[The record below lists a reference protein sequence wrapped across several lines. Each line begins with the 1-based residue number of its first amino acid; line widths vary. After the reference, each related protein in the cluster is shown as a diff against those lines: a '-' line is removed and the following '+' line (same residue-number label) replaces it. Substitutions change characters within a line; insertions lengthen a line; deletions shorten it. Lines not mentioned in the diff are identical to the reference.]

1 MSNDKLVPKQT
12 VEVTVTGLG
21 STGEGVGKVNGFT
34 VFAHGGLPGE
44 TVKVKLESVKKTYA
58 MGRVV
63 DILQTSADRCEPV
76 CPIYEECGGCQLQHL
91 NYEAQLK
98 IKTQQVKDA
107 LTRIGH
113 LKHVEV
119 LPTLRATEPTFYRNK
134 MQFPVATTEG
144 QLVIGCFAAA
154 THRVVDV
161 NNCFIQ
167 KEKNNK
173 IIGVVREWMQKYHIP
188 AYNEDKGTGIVR
200 HVMGRVGV
208 HTGDVMVVLVTATY
222 DIPHVK
228 ELTKMLRDNIPGLK
242 SFIQNINKR
251 HTNVIMGLKDRVIY
265 GKSTIRD
272 TLGTLKFNISAQS
285 FFQVNSE
292 QAEKLYNKAV
302 EFAGLTGKEIVFDV
316 YCGTGT
322 ISLFLAKHAKAVYGI
337 EIVPPA
343 ITDAR
348 RNAEDN
354 HCDNA
359 TFLLGDAAQKLP
371 ELLEQGIK
379 PDVVLLDPPRA
390 GCEERVLSSIVH
402 VKPKRIV
409 YVSCNPST
417 LARDLAY
424 LSSHGYNVPI
434 VQPVDMFPQT
444 AHVETVTLLQRK
456 DTTK

>member
-1 MSNDKLVPKQT
+1 MSNDKLAPKQT

-144 QLVIGCFAAA
+144 QLEIGCFAAA

-444 AHVETVTLLQRK
+444 AHVECVALIERK
-456 DTTK
+456 

>member
-21 STGEGVGKVNGFT
+21 STGEGVGKINGFT

-44 TVKVKLESVKKTYA
+44 TVKVKLDSVKKTYA
-58 MGRVV
+58 VGRVV
-63 DILQTSADRCEPV
+63 DILKPSADRCEPV

-91 NYEAQLK
+91 NYDAQLK
-98 IKTQQVKDA
+98 IKTQQVRDA

-113 LKHVEV
+113 LKHVDV

-134 MQFPVATTEG
+134 MQFPVAVNEG
-144 QLVIGCFAAA
+144 KLKIGCFAAA
-154 THRVVDV
+154 THRVVNVD
-161 NNCFIQ
+161 NCFIQ
-167 KEKNNK
+167 KEKNNQ
-173 IIGVVREWMQKYHIP
+173 IIGVVREWMQKYRIP

-228 ELTKMLRDNIPGLK
+228 ELTKMLRENIPGLK

-251 HTNVIMGLKDRVIY
+251 HTNVIMGLKDRLIY

-272 TLGTLKFNISAQS
+272 TLGSLKFNISAQS

-322 ISLFLAKHAKAVYGI
+322 ISLFLARHAKAVYGI
-337 EIVPPA
+337 EIVAPA
-343 ITDAR
+343 ITDAH

-354 HCDNA
+354 HCNNA
-359 TFLLGDAAQKLP
+359 TFLLGDAANKLP
-371 ELLEQGIK
+371 ELSEQGIK

-390 GCEERVLSSIVH
+390 GCEERVLSSIVN
-402 VKPKRIV
+402 VQPKRIV

-424 LSSHGYNVPI
+424 LSNHGYNVPV

-444 AHVETVTLLQRK
+444 AHVECVALIERK
-456 DTTK
+456 

>member
-1 MSNDKLVPKQT
+1 MNHNKLVKNEILELT
-12 VEVTVTGLG
+12 ITGLG
-21 STGEGVGKVNGFT
+21 STGEGVGKVDGFT

-44 TVKVKLESVKKTYA
+44 TVKVKLDNVKKTYA
-58 MGRVV
+58 MGKVISIIKV
-63 DILQTSADRCEPV
+63 SDDRCTPV

-91 NYEAQLK
+91 SYEAQLK
-98 IKTQQVKDA
+98 IKNQQVKDA
-107 LTRIGH
+107 LSRIGH

-119 LPTLRATEPTFYRNK
+119 MPTLRAAEPIFYRNK
-134 MQFPVATTEG
+134 MQFPVAFDEG
-144 QLVIGCFAAA
+144 KLEIGCFAAS
-154 THRVVDV
+154 THRVVNVD
-161 NNCFIQ
+161 NCFIQ

-173 IIGVVREWMQKYHIP
+173 IIGVVREWMQKYHIS
-188 AYNEDKGTGIVR
+188 AYNEDKGTGIIR

-208 HTGDVMVVLVTATY
+208 HTGDVMVVIVTATY
-222 DIPHVK
+222 DVPHLK

-251 HTNVIMGLKDRVIY
+251 HTNVIMGQKDRVIY

-272 TLGTLKFNISAQS
+272 TLGSLKFNISAQS

-302 EFAGLTGKEIVFDV
+302 EFAGLTGKETVFDV

-343 ITDAR
+343 IKDAQ

-359 TFLLGDAAQKLP
+359 TFLLGDAALKLP

-402 VKPKRIV
+402 VKPRRIV

-424 LSSHGYNVPI
+424 LNQHGYDVPM

-444 AHVETVTLLQRK
+444 AHVECVALIERK
-456 DTTK
+456 

>member
-1 MSNDKLVPKQT
+1 MSNDKLAPKQT

-144 QLVIGCFAAA
+144 QLEIGCFAAA

>member
-1 MSNDKLVPKQT
+1 MSNDKLAPKQT

-144 QLVIGCFAAA
+144 QLEIGCFAAA

-272 TLGTLKFNISAQS
+272 TLGALKFNISAQS

-444 AHVETVTLLQRK
+444 AHVECVALIERK
-456 DTTK
+456 KP

>member
-1 MSNDKLVPKQT
+1 MEKNGWRVGQAA
-12 VEVTVTGLG
+12 EVRITGLG
-21 STGEGVGKVNGFT
+21 SAGEGVGKTEGFT
-34 VFAHGGLPGE
+34 IFAEGALPGE
-44 TVKVKLESVKKTYA
+44 KAVVKLRTVKKTYA
-58 MGRVV
+58 KGTVV
-63 DILQTSADRCEPV
+63 SIQDASDARCLPLCPV
-76 CPIYEECGGCQLQHL
+76 YEECGGCQLQHL
-91 NYEAQLK
+91 KYDGQLA
-98 IKTQQVKDA
+98 IKKQQVKDA
-107 LTRIGH
+107 LQRIGGLH
-113 LKHVEV
+113 ETEV
-119 LPTLRATEPTFYRNK
+119 LPTIGAKEPFYYRNK
-134 MQFPVATTEG
+134 MQFPVAVNEG
-144 QLVIGCFAAA
+144 KLKIGCFAAA
-154 THRVVDV
+154 THRVVNVD
-161 NNCFIQ
+161 NCFIQ
-167 KEKNNK
+167 KEKNNQ
-173 IIGVVREWMQKYHIP
+173 IIGVVREWMQKYRIP

-228 ELTKMLRDNIPGLK
+228 ELTKMLRENIPGLK

-251 HTNVIMGLKDRVIY
+251 HTNVIMGLKDRLIY

-272 TLGTLKFNISAQS
+272 TLGSLKFNISAQS

-322 ISLFLAKHAKAVYGI
+322 ISLFLARHAKAVYGI
-337 EIVPPA
+337 EIVAPA
-343 ITDAR
+343 ITDAH

-354 HCDNA
+354 HCNNA
-359 TFLLGDAAQKLP
+359 TFLLGDAANKLP
-371 ELLEQGIK
+371 ELSEQGIK

-390 GCEERVLSSIVH
+390 GCEERVLSSIVN
-402 VKPKRIV
+402 VQPKRIV

-424 LSSHGYNVPI
+424 LSNHGYNVPV

-444 AHVETVTLLQRK
+444 AHVECVALIELK
-456 DTTK
+456 KP

>member
-1 MSNDKLVPKQT
+1 MNHNKLVPKQT
-12 VEVTVTGLG
+12 IEVTVTGLG
-21 STGEGVGKVNGFT
+21 STGEGVGKVEGFT

-44 TVKVKLESVKKTYA
+44 VVKVRLNSVKKTYA
-58 MGRVV
+58 MGEV
-63 DILQTSADRCEPV
+63 TSIIKASEDRCEPV
-76 CPIYEECGGCQLQHL
+76 CPIYQQCGGCQLQHL
-91 NYEAQLK
+91 SYAAQLK

-107 LTRIGH
+107 LLRIGH
-113 LKHVEV
+113 LKNVEV
-119 LPTLRATEPTFYRNK
+119 LPILKAENPLYYRNK
-134 MQFPVATTEG
+134 MQFPVALAEG
-144 QLVIGCFAAA
+144 KLEIGCFAAF
-154 THRVVDV
+154 THKVVDV
-161 NNCFIQ
+161 DNCFIQ

-173 IIGVVREWMQKYHIP
+173 IISVVRRWMQEYHIS

-200 HVMGRVGV
+200 HIMGRVGV
-208 HTGDVMVVLVTATY
+208 HTGDVMAVIVTATY
-222 DIPHVK
+222 EVPHLK
-228 ELTKMLRDNIPGLK
+228 ELTKMLREEVAGLK
-242 SFIQNINKR
+242 SLIQNINKR
-251 HTNVIMGLKDRVIY
+251 HTNVIMGQKDRVIY

-272 TLGTLKFNISAQS
+272 TLGNLKFNISAQS

-292 QAEKLYNKAV
+292 QAEKLYNKAI
-302 EFAGLTGKEIVFDV
+302 EFAGLTGKETVFDV

-322 ISLFLAKHAKAVYGI
+322 IALFLAKHAKAVYGI
-337 EIVPPA
+337 EIVPQA
-343 ITDAR
+343 ISDAR

-359 TFLLGDAAQKLP
+359 TFLLGDAALKLP

-402 VKPKRIV
+402 VKPRRIV

-424 LSSHGYNVPI
+424 LSSHGYEVPL

-444 AHVETVTLLQRK
+444 SHVECVALIERK
-456 DTTK
+456 

>member
-144 QLVIGCFAAA
+144 QLEIGCFAAA

-424 LSSHGYNVPI
+424 LSNHGYNVPI

-444 AHVETVTLLQRK
+444 AHVECVALIERK
-456 DTTK
+456 

>member
-1 MSNDKLVPKQT
+1 MSNDKLAPKQT

-144 QLVIGCFAAA
+144 QLEIGCFAAA

-444 AHVETVTLLQRK
+444 AHVECVALIEQK
-456 DTTK
+456 

>member
-34 VFAHGGLPGE
+34 IFAHGGLPGE

-63 DILQTSADRCEPV
+63 DILKPSADRCEPV

-91 NYEAQLK
+91 QYDAQLK
-98 IKTQQVKDA
+98 MKTQQVKDA

-113 LKHVEV
+113 LKHVNL
-119 LPTLRATEPTFYRNK
+119 LPTLRAAEPIFYRNK
-134 MQFPVATTEG
+134 MQVPVATNEG
-144 QLVIGCFAAA
+144 KLEIGCFAAS
-154 THRVVDV
+154 THRVVNVD
-161 NNCFIQ
+161 NCFIQ

-173 IIGVVREWMQKYHIP
+173 IIGVVREWMQKYHISP
-188 AYNEDKGTGIVR
+188 YNEDKGTGIIR

-359 TFLLGDAAQKLP
+359 TFLLGDAAKKLP

-424 LSSHGYNVPI
+424 LSNHGYNVPI

-444 AHVETVTLLQRK
+444 AHVECVALMSRVQK
-456 DTTK
+456 

>member
-1 MSNDKLVPKQT
+1 MSNDKLAPKQT

-144 QLVIGCFAAA
+144 QLEIGCFAAA

-444 AHVETVTLLQRK
+444 AHVECVALIERK
-456 DTTK
+456 KP

>member
-1 MSNDKLVPKQT
+1 MSHDKLVPKQT
-12 VEVTVTGLG
+12 VEVAVTGLG

-44 TVKVKLESVKKTYA
+44 TVKVKLETVKKTYA
-58 MGRVV
+58 MGRVTE
-63 DILQTSADRCEPV
+63 ILKTSDDRCEPV

-91 NYEAQLK
+91 SYDAQLK

-113 LKHVEV
+113 LKHTDV
-119 LPTLRATEPTFYRNK
+119 LPTLRAAEPTFYRNK
-134 MQFPVATTEG
+134 MQFPVSTTEG
-144 QLVIGCFAAA
+144 QLEIGCFAAA
-154 THRVVDV
+154 THRVVNVD
-161 NNCFIQ
+161 NCFIQ

-173 IIGVVREWMQKYHIP
+173 IIAVVREWMHKYHIS

-228 ELTKMLRDNIPGLK
+228 ELAQMLRQNIPGLK
-242 SFIQNINKR
+242 SFVQNINKR

-272 TLGTLKFNISAQS
+272 TLGTLKFNISPQS

-302 EFAGLTGKEIVFDV
+302 EFAALTGKEIVFDV

-359 TFLLGDAAQKLP
+359 TFILGDAARKLP

-379 PDVVLLDPPRA
+379 PDIVLLDPPRA
-390 GCEERVLSSIVH
+390 GCEERVLSSIVN

-424 LSSHGYNVPI
+424 LSKHGYDVPT
-434 VQPVDMFPQT
+434 VQPVDMFPMT
-444 AHVETVTLLQRK
+444 AHVECVALLQRVDK
-456 DTTK
+456 K

>member
-1 MSNDKLVPKQT
+1 MSNDKLAPKQT

-144 QLVIGCFAAA
+144 QLEIGCFAAA

-222 DIPHVK
+222 DIPHEK
-228 ELTKMLRDNIPGLK
+228 EQTKMLRDNIPGLK

-424 LSSHGYNVPI
+424 LSSHGYDVPM

-444 AHVETVTLLQRK
+444 AHVECVALIEIK
-456 DTTK
+456 

>member
-1 MSNDKLVPKQT
+1 MSYDKLVPKQT
-12 VEVTVTGLG
+12 IEVTVTGLG

-34 VFAHGGLPGE
+34 IFAHGGLPGE
-44 TVKVKLESVKKTYA
+44 IVKVKLDSVKKTYA
-58 MGRVV
+58 MGRVIE
-63 DILQTSADRCEPV
+63 ILKSSAYRCEPV
-76 CPIYEECGGCQLQHL
+76 CPVYEECGGCQLQHL
-91 NYEAQLK
+91 RYEAQLK

-113 LKHVEV
+113 LKNVEV
-119 LPTLRATEPTFYRNK
+119 LPTLRAIEPTFYRNK
-134 MQFPVATTEG
+134 MQVPVASNEG
-144 QLVIGCFAAA
+144 QLEIGCFAAS
-154 THRVVDV
+154 THRVVNVD
-161 NNCFIQ
+161 NCFIQ
-167 KEKNNK
+167 KDKNNK
-173 IIGVVREWMQKYHIP
+173 IIGVVRDWMKKYRIP
-188 AYNEDKGTGIVR
+188 AYNEDKGTGIIR

-222 DIPHVK
+222 DIPHAK
-228 ELTKMLRDNIPGLK
+228 ELTKMLRENIPGLK

-251 HTNVIMGLKDRVIY
+251 HTNVIMGLKDRLIF

-272 TLGTLKFNISAQS
+272 TLGSLKFNISAQS

-302 EFAGLTGKEIVFDV
+302 EFASLTGKEIVFDV

-337 EIVPPA
+337 EIVPQA
-343 ITDAR
+343 ISDAR
-348 RNAEDN
+348 RNAQDN

-359 TFLLGDAAQKLP
+359 TFILGDAVLKLP

-444 AHVETVTLLQRK
+444 AHVECVALIERK
-456 DTTK
+456 KP

>member
-1 MSNDKLVPKQT
+1 MSNDKLAPKQT

-144 QLVIGCFAAA
+144 QLEIGCFAAA

-444 AHVETVTLLQRK
+444 AHVECVALIELK
-456 DTTK
+456 KP

>member
-1 MSNDKLVPKQT
+1 MSHNKLVPKQT
-12 VEVTVTGLG
+12 VEVAVTGLG
-21 STGEGVGKVNGFT
+21 STGEGVGKVDGFT

-44 TVKVKLESVKKTYA
+44 IVKVRLDSVKKTYA
-58 MGRVV
+58 MGEV
-63 DILQTSADRCEPV
+63 TSIIKVSPDRCEPV
-76 CPIYEECGGCQLQHL
+76 CPIYEQCGGCQLQHL
-91 NYEAQLK
+91 SYAAQLK
-98 IKTQQVKDA
+98 IKTQQVEDA
-107 LTRIGH
+107 LLRIGH
-113 LKHVEV
+113 LKRVEV
-119 LPTLRATEPTFYRNK
+119 IPTLRAENPLFYRNK
-134 MQFPVATTEG
+134 MQFPVAHAEG
-144 QLVIGCFAAA
+144 KLEIGCFAAY
-154 THRVVDV
+154 THKVVDV
-161 NNCFIQ
+161 DNCFIQ
-167 KEKNNK
+167 KEKNNM
-173 IIGVVREWMQKYHIP
+173 IISVVRNWMQQYHIP
-188 AYNEDKGTGIVR
+188 AYKEDKGTGIIR

-208 HTGDVMVVLVTATY
+208 HTGDVMAVLVTTAY
-222 DIPHVK
+222 DVPHLK
-228 ELTKMLRDNIPGLK
+228 ELTKMLRDNVPGLK

-251 HTNVIMGLKDRVIY
+251 HTNVIMGQKDRVVY

-272 TLGTLKFNISAQS
+272 TLGNLKFNISAQS

-302 EFAGLTGKEIVFDV
+302 EFAGLTGKETVFDV

-322 ISLFLAKHAKAVYGI
+322 ISLYLAKHAKAVYGI

-343 ITDAR
+343 IMDAR

-359 TFLLGDAAQKLP
+359 TFLLGDAALKLP

-379 PDVVLLDPPRA
+379 PDVVILDPPRA

-424 LSSHGYNVPI
+424 LSQHGYEVLV

-444 AHVETVTLLQRK
+444 AHVECVALMSRVQK
-456 DTTK
+456 

>member
-1 MSNDKLVPKQT
+1 MSNDKLAPKQT

-144 QLVIGCFAAA
+144 QLEIGCFAAA

-444 AHVETVTLLQRK
+444 AHVECVVLLSKVQK
-456 DTTK
+456 

>member
-1 MSNDKLVPKQT
+1 MSNDKLAPKQT

-91 NYEAQLK
+91 NYEVQLK

-144 QLVIGCFAAA
+144 QLEIGCFAAA

-444 AHVETVTLLQRK
+444 AHVECVALIERK
-456 DTTK
+456 

>member
-1 MSNDKLVPKQT
+1 MSNDKLAPKQT

-144 QLVIGCFAAA
+144 QLEIGCFAAA

-251 HTNVIMGLKDRVIY
+251 HTNVIMGLQDRVID

-444 AHVETVTLLQRK
+444 AHVECVALIERK
-456 DTTK
+456 KP

>member
-1 MSNDKLVPKQT
+1 M
-12 VEVTVTGLG
+12 
-21 STGEGVGKVNGFT
+21 
-34 VFAHGGLPGE
+34 
-44 TVKVKLESVKKTYA
+44 
-58 MGRVV
+58 
-63 DILQTSADRCEPV
+63 
-76 CPIYEECGGCQLQHL
+76 
-91 NYEAQLK
+91 
-98 IKTQQVKDA
+98 
-107 LTRIGH
+107 
-113 LKHVEV
+113 
-119 LPTLRATEPTFYRNK
+119 
-134 MQFPVATTEG
+134 
-144 QLVIGCFAAA
+144 
-154 THRVVDV
+154 VDV

-444 AHVETVTLLQRK
+444 AHVECVALIERK
-456 DTTK
+456 

>member
-12 VEVTVTGLG
+12 VEVVVTGLG
-21 STGEGVGKVNGFT
+21 STGEGVGKINGFT

-63 DILQTSADRCEPV
+63 DILKTSADRCEPV

-91 NYEAQLK
+91 RYDAQLK

-134 MQFPVATTEG
+134 MQFPVATAEG
-144 QLVIGCFAAA
+144 QLEIGCFAAA
-154 THRVVDV
+154 THRVVNVD
-161 NNCFIQ
+161 NCFIQ

-228 ELTKMLRDNIPGLK
+228 ELTKMLRENIPGLK

-444 AHVETVTLLQRK
+444 AHVECVALIERK
-456 DTTK
+456 

>member
-1 MSNDKLVPKQT
+1 MSSDKLVPKQT
-12 VEVTVTGLG
+12 IEVTVTGLG
-21 STGEGVGKVNGFT
+21 STGEGVGKVDGFT
-34 VFAHGGLPGE
+34 IFAHGGLPGE
-44 TVKVKLESVKKTYA
+44 IVKVKLDSVKKTYA
-58 MGRVV
+58 MGRVIE
-63 DILQTSADRCEPV
+63 ILKSSADRCEPV
-76 CPIYEECGGCQLQHL
+76 CPVYEECGGCQLQHL
-91 NYEAQLK
+91 RYEAQLK

-113 LKHVEV
+113 LKKVEV
-119 LPTLRATEPTFYRNK
+119 LPTLRAIEPTFYRNK
-134 MQFPVATTEG
+134 MQVPVATNEG
-144 QLVIGCFAAA
+144 QLEIGCFAAA
-154 THRVVDV
+154 THRVVNV
-161 NNCFIQ
+161 ENCFIQ
-167 KEKNNK
+167 NEKNNK
-173 IIGVVREWMQKYHIP
+173 IVGVVRDWMKKYRIP

-222 DIPHVK
+222 DIPHAK
-228 ELTKMLRDNIPGLK
+228 ELTKMLRENIPGLK

-251 HTNVIMGLKDRVIY
+251 HTNVIMGLKDRVIF

-272 TLGTLKFNISAQS
+272 TLGSLKFNISAQS

-302 EFAGLTGKEIVFDV
+302 EFASLTGKEIVFDI

-354 HCDNA
+354 HCNNA
-359 TFLLGDAAQKLP
+359 TFILGDAAKKLP

-444 AHVETVTLLQRK
+444 AHVECVALIERK
-456 DTTK
+456 